1 VVRHKP
7 GRRCLIEYDMEVRR
21 PSAPPEALA
30 LIGKARAKGLD
41 RASFALLDALW
52 RAGFDAAS
60 ADGVSVP
67 EPIGVV
73 PAFQMWLQRK
83 VPGVVATDLLAGPG
97 GAELAG
103 RVAEAAHKLHRV
115 DVAPSRR
122 HTIAD
127 ELGILHARLALV
139 AEERPHWAG
148 RIERILTACDRLG
161 KSIPEPRLCGIHR
174 DFYADQVVVDGLR
187 LYLLDLDLYCA
198 GDPALDI
205 GNFAGHLIEQ
215 GLRALGAPGAL
226 RECVAALE
234 ARYAALAGNAARPA
248 IDAYTTLTLARHIA
262 ISRRIAERRPFT
274 PALIELCERR
284 LAGTR
289 VPR

>member
-1 VVRHKP
+1 VVRHKA
-7 GRRCLIEYDMEVRR
+7 GRRCLIEYDLELLR
-21 PSAPPEALA
+21 PPASPEALT

-41 RASFALLDALW
+41 RASFDLLGALW
-52 RAGFDAAS
+52 RAGFGTTS
-60 ADGVSVP
+60 ADGISVP
-67 EPIGVV
+67 EPIGMV

-83 VPGVVATDLLAGPG
+83 VPGVVATDVLAGPG
-97 GAELAG
+97 GARLAG
-103 RVAEAAHKLHRV
+103 RVAEAAHKLHRAG
-115 DVAPSRR
+115 VAPSRP

-127 ELGILHARLALV
+127 ELGILHERLALV
-139 AEERPHWAG
+139 AEEQPRWAG
-148 RIERILTACDRLG
+148 RIERILAACDRLG
-161 KSIPEPRLCGIHR
+161 WAIPETGICGIHR
-174 DFYADQVVVDGLR
+174 DLYADQIVVDGPR

-205 GNFAGHLIEQ
+205 GNFAGHLIEL
-215 GLRALGAPGAL
+215 GLRALGSPGAL
-226 RECVAALE
+226 RACRATLE
-234 ARYAALAGNAARPA
+234 ARYAALAGDAARPA

-284 LAGTR
+284 LAGAR